1 MPEGFKF
8 DSSFVFRELVCK
20 IFMAKGHICYCG
32 PVGEPHVE
40 K

>member
-1 MPEGFKF
+1 
-8 DSSFVFRELVCK
+8 
-20 IFMAKGHICYCG
+20 MANGHICYCG

>member
-1 MPEGFKF
+1 MGMQ
-8 DSSFVFRELVCK
+8 SFNPNP
-20 IFMAKGHICYCG
+20 HIHYCR